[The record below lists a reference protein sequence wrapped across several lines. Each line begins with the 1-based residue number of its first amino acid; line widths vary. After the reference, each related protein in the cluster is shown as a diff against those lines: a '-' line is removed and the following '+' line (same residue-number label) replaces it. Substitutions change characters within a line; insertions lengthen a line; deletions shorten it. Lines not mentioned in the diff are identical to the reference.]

1 MIESQIRKHVVY
13 IQGDPKK
20 RNTFKI
26 GTIQYWD
33 NGEKWGEDQWKQK
46 TLNDKITKIQSKIS
60 KHTRVML
67 F

>member
-1 MIESQIRKHVVY
+1 MKGKAVV
-13 IQGDPKK
+13 IGVVRVQGDKK

-33 NGEKWGEDQWKQK
+33 NGEKWGEYQWKQK
-46 TLNDKITKIQSKIS
+46 TSNDKITKIQSKIS
-60 KHTRVML
+60 NSTRVML